1 LLSTIKR
8 LSRNAKDFKD
18 HTLLSANYAAL
29 EKKHIKDDMLVTV
42 EHSDIVKPCGEQFEA
57 LSSVHDSSKGG
68 IEKGI

>member
-1 LLSTIKR
+1 M
-8 LSRNAKDFKD
+8 
-18 HTLLSANYAAL
+18 LLSANYAAL
-29 EKKHIKDDMLVTV
+29 EKKHIKDDRLVTV

>member
-1 LLSTIKR
+1 MRKILKIIRYYLLIMLHLK
-8 LSRNAKDFKD
+8 
-18 HTLLSANYAAL
+18 
-29 EKKHIKDDMLVTV
+29 KKHIKDDMLVTV

>member
-18 HTLLSANYAAL
+18 YTLLSANYAAL

-42 EHSDIVKPCGEQFEA
+42 EHSDIVKP
-57 LSSVHDSSKGG
+57 
-68 IEKGI
+68 